1 MGGFCVTLNGE
12 RGGLMRIYVLKLPKT
27 LSKFVKAVLGLFGQE
42 K

>member
-1 MGGFCVTLNGE
+1 
-12 RGGLMRIYVLKLPKT
+12 MRIYVLKLPKT